1 MSVSSGLHL
10 SPHLFAR
17 RGLRRAAIGGR
28 GRSEESRTAEAD
40 GEREATQRGTEV
52 PATGEQRRDGRASEP
67 AGFGSD
73 IIATAEKAR
82 SNVYIT

>member
-17 RGLRRAAIGGR
+17 REQRRAATDGR

-52 PATGEQRRDGRASEP
+52 PATGEQRRDGRAAEP
-67 AGFGSD
+67 
-73 IIATAEKAR
+73 KAML
-82 SNVYIT
+82 